1 VERLERQ
8 ANATMIV
15 TGVAR
20 ALGGDGEVVDPAQVR
35 ADFDAALRAE
45 PVEVDDDRAVLLE
58 ALGLRG
64 YR

>member
-1 VERLERQ
+1 M
-8 ANATMIV
+8 MIASA
-15 TGVAR
+15 VAR
-20 ALGGDGEVVDPAQVR
+20 AVGGEGEVVDPGQVR

-64 YR
+64 YRGGDGS